1 MVAVYWMIAFL
12 VFLGIEAATAAL
24 TSIWFAGGSLAALA
38 VYAVGFGVK
47 AQLSVFV
54 LVSFI
59 LLLLVRPAAAGYIRQ
74 KKTRTNVDSLV
85 GKKAVVKERVDNIA
99 GTGTAVLNGQTWLA
113 RAQVEGQT
121 FEPGTMVE
129 VASIS
134 GAKLMVK
141 A

>member
-59 LLLLVRPAAAGYIRQ
+59 LLLLARPAAAGYIRQ

-99 GTGTAVLNGQTWLA
+99 GTGTAVINGQTWLA

>member
-38 VYAVGFGVK
+38 FYAVGFGVK

-59 LLLLVRPAAAGYIRQ
+59 LLLLVRPAAAGYIRPDLACQ
-74 KKTRTNVDSLV
+74 
-85 GKKAVVKERVDNIA
+85 GA
-99 GTGTAVLNGQTWLA
+99 GG
-113 RAQVEGQT
+113 RAD
-121 FEPGTMVE
+121 
-129 VASIS
+129 
-134 GAKLMVK
+134 L
-141 A
+141 